1 MNSII
6 KQIIKIADKEKI
18 EILSINP
25 IFNEM
30 KEMENFLIFFRNL
43 EDNYELELDSVYI
56 AFSEDGN
63 NILFPVIDNK
73 VKEES
78 IIKINPKKIREMLEQ
93 YYEMEENEENEEI
106 GLFN

>member
-63 NILFPVIDNK
+63 NILFQVIDNK